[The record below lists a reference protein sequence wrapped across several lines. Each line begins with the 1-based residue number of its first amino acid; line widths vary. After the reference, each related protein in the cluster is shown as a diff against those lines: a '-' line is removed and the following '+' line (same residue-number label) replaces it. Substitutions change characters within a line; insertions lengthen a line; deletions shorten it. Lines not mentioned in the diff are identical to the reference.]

1 MAIYRGCT
9 LLLNGFQLSDVV
21 SYTPPELRIAKK
33 LFQAGNMGGPVPV
46 DTGKT
51 EEMTATYKVPG
62 MDYSAFLLF
71 GAVPGVKARL
81 TIRRAYRGGLPDGV
95 SYIEEQVEGFISGIR
110 SDEHGSE
117 NRSDV
122 GQVMTVS
129 ASYYSV
135 MANGLIPLLEINP
148 LLGVRRIAGINVL
161 SLSDNVVSDIRSL
174 IGEF

>member
-1 MAIYRGCT
+1 MAVYRGCT
-9 LLLNGFQLSDVV
+9 LLLNGFQLSDMVA
-21 SYTPPELRIAKK
+21 YTPPALRITKK
-33 LFQAGNMGGPVPV
+33 LFRAGNMNAPVSV
-46 DTGKT
+46 DTGT
-51 EEMTATYKVPG
+51 EELTATYKVPG

-81 TIRRAYRGGLPDGV
+81 TVRRAYRGVMEGV
-95 SYIEEQVEGFISGIR
+95 MYLEEQVEGFISDIS
-110 SDEHGSE
+110 SDEHGAD

-135 MANGLIPLLEINP
+135 TANGIIPLLEINP
-148 LLGVRRIAGINVL
+148 LLGLRKIMGINVL

-174 IGEF
+174 VGEL

>member
-21 SYTPPELRIAKK
+21 AYTPPALRITKK
-33 LFQAGNMGGPVPV
+33 LFRAGNMNAPVPV
-46 DTGKT
+46 DTGT
-51 EEMTATYKVPG
+51 EELTATYKVPG
-62 MDYSAFLLF
+62 MDHSAFLLF

-81 TIRRAYRGGLPDGV
+81 TIRRAYRGVMDGV
-95 SYIEEQVEGFISGIR
+95 TFLEEQVEGFISDIS
-110 SDEHGSE
+110 SDEHGAD

-135 MANGLIPLLEINP
+135 LANGLIPLLEINA
-148 LLGVRRIAGINVL
+148 LLGVRRIAGINAL
-161 SLSDNVVSDIRSL
+161 SLSDNVVSDLRSL

>member
-9 LLLNGFQLSDVV
+9 LLLNGFRLSDMVA
-21 SYTPPELRIAKK
+21 YTPPALRITKK
-33 LFQAGNMGGPVPV
+33 LFRAGNMNAPVPV
-46 DTGKT
+46 DTGT
-51 EEMTATYKVPG
+51 EELTATYKIPG
-62 MDYSAFLLF
+62 MDHSAFLLF

-81 TIRRAYRGGLPDGV
+81 TVRRAYRGVMDGMTFL
-95 SYIEEQVEGFISGIR
+95 EEQVEGFISDIS
-110 SDEHGSE
+110 SDELGAD

-135 MANGLIPLLEINP
+135 MANGNIPLLEINP
-148 LLGVRRIAGINVL
+148 LLGIRRVAGINVL

-174 IGEF
+174 IGEL